1 MTRVVH
7 TTAQTRGSLEVAQLY
22 LHHGDTMPSL
32 KRMPSLVLS
41 DTRSRTY
48 GAKGKASKARRS
60 LLAGKR
66 TGYVHPTP
74 SAVPTGSLE
83 TKVLRFSNREIEPT
97 YQGQVIHINQGITQG
112 TSSFTRLGHKIR
124 NTGNRIKGHFYADFQ
139 GPRVAIVG
147 YSWVWDKSPNKAL
160 PAVADI
166 FTIDAT
172 KGFDMANTLLVD
184 DNSDRFKVLRSVRK
198 VISKT
203 QGTGVNTDFGNE
215 KNLILI
221 DDFLK
226 LPASCVTTYVKGNAT
241 GGIGNVLTGALYLIP
256 FVKNVSLDGATNV
269 KFAFTQESYFAEA

>member
-1 MTRVVH
+1 
-7 TTAQTRGSLEVAQLY
+7 
-22 LHHGDTMPSL
+22 MPSL
-32 KRMPSLVLS
+32 KRMPTLVLS
-41 DTRSRTY
+41 DTKSRSY

-83 TKVLRFSNREIEPT
+83 TKVLRFSERNIEPT
-97 YQGQVIHINQGITQG
+97 FQGQVIHINQGIIQG
-112 TSSFTRLGHKIR
+112 TSSYTRLGHKIR
-124 NTGNRIKGHFYADFQ
+124 NTGNRIKGHFFADYE

-166 FTIDAT
+166 FTIDAS

-198 VISKT
+198 TIGKT
-203 QGTGVNTDFGNE
+203 NGNNTGTVGTFGQEQN
-215 KNLILI
+215 IVLI

-226 LPASCVTTYVKGNAT
+226 LPASSVTTYVKGDTT
-241 GGIGNVLTGALYLIP
+241 GGISAVQTGALYLVP
-256 FVKNVSLDGATNV
+256 FVKNVSLDGTSNV
-269 KFAFTQESYFAEA
+269 KFSFTQESYFAEA